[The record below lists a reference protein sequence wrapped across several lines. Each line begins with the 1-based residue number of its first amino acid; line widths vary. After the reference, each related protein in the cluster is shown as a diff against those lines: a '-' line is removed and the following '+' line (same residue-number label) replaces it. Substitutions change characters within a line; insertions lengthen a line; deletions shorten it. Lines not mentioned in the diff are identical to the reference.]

1 MRLESQFVAPW
12 LHLTRN
18 VDTPYNVLPP
28 QFEKLV
34 YNKPTATSSIYPTV
48 IGIMFTINL
57 SIWNFIQISSKS
69 HMKPPFFII
78 FLGQSTMFIQKSPS
92 SHRFF
97 NVFIQ
102 KSPSSH
108 RFFNLFIQKSPFSH
122 RVFSGFPP
130 FAAPHLQ
137 LCSAMEPRTKMAAPW
152 APSTSWALA
161 AHWAKSS
168 ST

>member
-1 MRLESQFVAPW
+1 
-12 LHLTRN
+12 
-18 VDTPYNVLPP
+18 
-28 QFEKLV
+28 
-34 YNKPTATSSIYPTV
+34 
-48 IGIMFTINL
+48 
-57 SIWNFIQISSKS
+57 
-69 HMKPPFFII
+69 MKPPFFIS

-102 KSPSSH
+102 KSPFSHRFFNVFIQKSPSSH
-108 RFFNLFIQKSPFSH
+108 RFFKFFIQKSPFSH
-122 RVFSGFPP
+122 RFFSGFPP

-168 ST
+168 STSRNPGHLFYIL